1 MGESDMKTLLLL
13 RHAKS
18 SWDNAR
24 LSDYERPLN
33 ERGRRDAPRMG
44 ELLRHEG
51 LIPDL
56 IAASSAKRAAATA
69 ELVALELSLD
79 SDIRYTE
86 KLYLAEPNAYITL
99 ARQLDDDI
107 ETLLMVGHNPGIQEL
122 VEWLTGKE
130 ETMSTAALAYIRI
143 PILKWSE
150 LAGGKQY
157 ELAHVWRPKEL

>member
-1 MGESDMKTLLLL
+1 MKTLLLM

-18 SWDNAR
+18 SWNNAR

-33 ERGRRDAPRMG
+33 ERGRHDAPRMG
-44 ELLRHEG
+44 ELLRREG

-56 IAASSAKRAAATA
+56 IIASSAKRAATTA

-99 ARQLDDDI
+99 ARQLDNEI
-107 ETLLMVGHNPGIQEL
+107 ETLLMVGHNPGVQEL
-122 VEWLTGKE
+122 VEWLTGE
-130 ETMSTAALAYIRI
+130 EEMMSTAALAHVRA
-143 PILKWSE
+143 PIQKWSE
-150 LAGGKQY
+150 LIEGKQY
-157 ELAHVWRPKEL
+157 ELAHIWRPKELG